1 VECGCL
7 SVWHF
12 ILTKLSLL
20 LLNSVASSS
29 ETETTHEFRACLM
42 HSHKNS
48 GSIGSRDG
56 VEGRGSTPRPCDYGL
71 MRLSRAFDSGS
82 TDVLLRA

>member
-42 HSHKNS
+42 HGHKNS
-48 GSIGSRDG
+48 GSRDA
-56 VEGRGSTPRPCDYGL
+56 GRHPNPVT
-71 MRLSRAFDSGS
+71 M
-82 TDVLLRA
+82 V